1 MTLKPL
7 WVARNGLTDRKLKS
21 IIASRTLEE
30 QNLKTENTN
39 QTSDQNVSHSIN
51 RKQNGIRRGGFSIRK
66 LKPNITSGSDRVCPI
81 FHNLNII
88 VY

>member
-1 MTLKPL
+1 MTVQDSGSWMEIVP
-7 WVARNGLTDRKLKS
+7 WSDPA
-21 IIASRTLEE
+21 RTLEE